1 MRAAALLLWVPLLA
15 CQPVQTLPGPQ
26 TSGARSMLFVVAV
39 GSDVVEVEAAEVS
52 AAGLVAAPA
61 FSVDQAVARGVV
73 ITALRYDCSLEELG
87 LSPGRQTLVP
97 SHGAIEVPI
106 AKSASRL
113 EFAADNRAWAD
124 TDAESDA
131 IEGLLERLPIAPGHL
146 CEQGGANYDSTDV
159 MLSADGEDGLENRI
173 VLSVTSLADG
183 SALIS
188 TTGTAAGARIRPR
201 IFRVN
206 EAGAVTVIETGLG
219 ATQDDGAFVAR
230 RPDGTL
236 YLGTLD
242 GRLFRGTL
250 EQGFVSFGPHLT
262 MRQDGDRHESMYDF
276 EIVPDQEAF
285 WVVSHIRGPRLR
297 RADSAS
303 VVELDDDL
311 GFLELSLFNA
321 PSGELLLTTVDNRPL
336 RRIHWSEGT
345 LLASANDVLPPL
357 PTGIQGIQVV
367 SQIAALG
374 NDLYASAAIL
384 KPLNPRISL
393 GSTVLR
399 YRDNAW
405 TRLPRSMRRIEVRG
419 GGFMLAQ
426 DYATNIGLAFDSSF
440 IVSGVDGSTG
450 NYDGYAAPYVVGV
463 GLCKSYGFTT
473 TPPEGHEDNR
483 GVNRVRSVRLNNSS
497 LLVVPSQ

>member
-1 MRAAALLLWVPLLA
+1 MNA
-15 CQPVQTLPGPQ
+15 CQTCLGRHGTLC
-26 TSGARSMLFVVAV
+26 GAL
-39 GSDVVEVEAAEVS
+39 DDE
-52 AAGLVAAPA
+52 
-61 FSVDQAVARGVV
+61 AVARLRSQAQDETIQRGRWLVHPGDPTSTV
-73 ITALRYDCSLEELG
+73 FMLRSGYAHTARVTREGKRQILWFMFPGDFFGITHEQRYAYG
-87 LSPGRQTLVP
+87 
-97 SHGAIEVPI
+97 
-106 AKSASRL
+106 
-113 EFAADNRAWAD
+113 AWAD

-345 LLASANDVLPPL
+345 LLASANDVLP
-357 PTGIQGIQVV
+357 
-367 SQIAALG
+367 AAAVDARG
-374 NDLYASAAIL
+374 DC
-384 KPLNPRISL
+384 RHQH
-393 GSTVLR
+393 GCDGDR
-399 YRDNAW
+399 YD
-405 TRLPRSMRRIEVRG
+405 
-419 GGFMLAQ
+419 
-426 DYATNIGLAFDSSF
+426 
-440 IVSGVDGSTG
+440 
-450 NYDGYAAPYVVGV
+450 
-463 GLCKSYGFTT
+463 
-473 TPPEGHEDNR
+473 PEGKLVETIGVVEPGHR
-483 GVNRVRSVRLNNSS
+483 GWRGRGDHRAGD
-497 LLVVPSQ
+497 